1 MDDAVADGVC
11 QDGITNLVLPAADA
25 ELRAE
30 DSGGD
35 LVPGLNDLQ
44 QVAGLRFLQAV
55 EQPLVQNQ
63 QGGALVLLDDL
74 REGAVAACNGQFR
87 EQLRKADIAHLHEV
101 TDGGHAQGTGQVGL
115 SRAGR
120 AHEDDVVGFG
130 DVRAGGQTRNHGL
143 VQAAVRVILNVLH
156 TRAGVG
162 EMSRLFQPRQLVV
175 LPGAPF
181 PVHQKADTI
190 LKGHIVVDRILQ
202 LFLNTLIFQYF
213 LCSSKY
219 QIHSIM
225 SEILTISKITWGV

>member
-1 MDDAVADGVC
+1 MDDAVANGVG
-11 QDGITNLVLPAADA
+11 QDGIANLVLPAADA
-25 ELRAE
+25 ELGAE
-30 DSGGD
+30 DGGGD

-63 QGGALVLLDDL
+63 QGGAFVLLNDL
-74 REGAVAACNGQFR
+74 REGAVSACNSQLR
-87 EQLRKADIAHLHEV
+87 EQLRKADIAHFHEV
-101 TDGGHAQGTGQVGL
+101 SDSSHAQGTGQIGL
-115 SRAGR
+115 SRTGR
-120 AHEDDVVGFG
+120 AHEDDIVGFG
-130 DVRAGGQTRNHGL
+130 DVRAGGQPRNHGL
-143 VQAAVRVILNVLH
+143 VQAAIRVILNVLH
-156 TRAGVG
+156 AGAGVG

-175 LPGAPF
+175 LPGTPF
-181 PVHQKADTI
+181 PVHQEADTI